1 MPEWDFCNGL
11 YRQTVF
17 PGIAEIGIECKSVY
31 PSGHKTYRVVKG
43 VGRQGRR
50 IKARNITVITL
61 EDARHYAKNLLGPL
75 VSAIDPIKAR
85 HHPG

>member
-1 MPEWDFCNGL
+1 L
-11 YRQTVF
+11 L
-17 PGIAEIGIECKSVY
+17 KSVLCAKA
-31 PSGHKTYRVVKG
+31 SIRAATKTYRVVKG